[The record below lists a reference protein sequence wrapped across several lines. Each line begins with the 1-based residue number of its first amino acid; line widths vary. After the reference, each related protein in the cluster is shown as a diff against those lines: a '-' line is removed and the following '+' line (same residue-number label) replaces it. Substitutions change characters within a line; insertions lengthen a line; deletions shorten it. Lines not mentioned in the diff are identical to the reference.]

1 MVGYCVLK
9 KFIVAIIYYLWLLFV
24 ISACASD
31 LSTETLQNVARVL
44 WMYDYDPSNIPKT
57 SKNVSITRQQYTGF
71 WGENAGAA

>member
-9 KFIVAIIYYLWLLFV
+9 KFIIAIILLSLTGFFD

-44 WMYDYDPSNIPKT
+44 WMYDYDPSEYSKRHPRT
-57 SKNVSITRQQYTGF
+57 SQ
-71 WGENAGAA
+71 

>member
-9 KFIVAIIYYLWLLFV
+9 KCIIVIILLSLAGFFG

-44 WMYDYDPSNIPKT
+44 WIYDYDPNKFQRT
-57 SKNVSITRQQYTGF
+57 SKNVS
-71 WGENAGAA
+71 